1 MELILHWLVNPCF
14 PTQICLLADVGRKQ
28 TLDQRLKPLQGERI
42 AIEKPI
48 KIATTGK
55 IFPINDFSLLF
66 YIVYVSVLLFRPQF
80 SFCSGNPADSADY
93 EVEVPRGSSV
103 AVTADDPASAT
114 A

>member
-1 MELILHWLVNPCF
+1 MELILHWLVNPYF
-14 PTQICLLADVGRKQ
+14 PRKICLLADVGRKQ
-28 TLDQRLKPLQGERI
+28 TLDQRLKPLQGESI

-55 IFPINDFSLLF
+55 SFPTHDFSLLF
-66 YIVYVSVLLFRPQF
+66 YIVYVSALLFWPRF
-80 SFCSGNPADSADY
+80 NFFSGNPADSADY
-93 EVEVPRGSSV
+93 EVQVPRGSSA